1 MIRAGSISTGM
12 AGSST
17 STGRSRYSK
26 IRANSASEL
35 ITETPVLSRP
45 VSGRKRL
52 FCRVVNATRVPM
64 VIAPAVTGSPAA
76 R

>member
-1 MIRAGSISTGM
+1 VTVAGSMLTGR

-35 ITETPVLSRP
+35 ITETLVLSRP
-45 VSGRKRL
+45 VIGRNRL
-52 FCRVVNATRVPM
+52 PCRVVKATRVPM
-64 VIAPAVTGSPAA
+64 LTAPAVTGSPAA

>member
-1 MIRAGSISTGM
+1 MTSGTISTGW

-26 IRANSASEL
+26 IRANRASEL
-35 ITETPVLSRP
+35 TTDTPVLSRP

-52 FCRVVNATRVPM
+52 FCKVVKATRVPM
-64 VIAPAVTGSPAA
+64 VIAPAATGRPAA